1 MDAFSDLFSSY
12 WWLLFPLFF
21 FISAGWGSFMRYKRT
36 QAKIDLLK
44 SYAASGHEPPAALLA
59 DLDGRSGDDDED
71 AADGG
76 GGSAAP
82 FLVVLFAGLAGVF
95 AFAGYTGL
103 MGEDGESFYFIALI
117 LGVLAVA
124 FLVSGLFG
132 RRR

>member
-44 SYAASGHEPPAALLA
+44 SYAASGQEPPAALIA
-59 DLDGRSGDDDED
+59 GLDGNSDDDDDEESGGR
-71 AADGG
+71 GG
-76 GGSAAP
+76 GATP

-95 AFAGYTGL
+95 AFAGYSGML
-103 MGEDGESFYFIALI
+103 GGDAESLYFVASI
-117 LGVLAVA
+117 LGVLSFA

>member
-44 SYAASGHEPPAALLA
+44 SYAASGQEPPAALLA
-59 DLDGRSGDDDED
+59 NFDGVSEDDDGDES
-71 AADGG
+71 AHGG
-76 GGSAAP
+76 GATP

-95 AFAGYTGL
+95 GFAGYSGMLGGDSEGL
-103 MGEDGESFYFIALI
+103 YFVAAI
-117 LGVLAVA
+117 LGVLSFA

>member
-44 SYAASGHEPPAALLA
+44 SYAASGQEPPAGLIAG
-59 DLDGRSGDDDED
+59 LDGNSDDDDDGETGGRSG
-71 AADGG
+71 AV
-76 GGSAAP
+76 P

-95 AFAGYTGL
+95 GFAGYSGM
-103 MGEDGESFYFIALI
+103 MGDDAEGFYFIALI
-117 LGVLAVA
+117 MSVLCLA
-124 FLVSGLFG
+124 FLISGLFG
-132 RRR
+132 RKR